1 MLMFFSNKCL
11 TSTTFILILL
21 LGFLLTAGELHT
33 RLHLV
38 ILQKKKKTQNPG
50 TDITHPQLSSS
61 L

>member
-1 MLMFFSNKCL
+1 MLIFFSNKCL
-11 TSTTFILILL
+11 TSTAFILILL

-33 RLHLV
+33 RLYLV
-38 ILQKKKKTQNPG
+38 IYKKKKKPS